1 VADGAGPTGGAKI
14 IAFRRKGAVA
24 RAMPAQIHDPLR
36 HTEDEAERQRM
47 RENLAA
53 ALIIALLLGMGYWL
67 IDELRASSHIT
78 ACLEASHRNCVPLDA
93 HSAQGL
99 PVR

>member
-1 VADGAGPTGGAKI
+1 
-14 IAFRRKGAVA
+14 
-24 RAMPAQIHDPLR
+24 
-36 HTEDEAERQRM
+36 M

-93 HSAQGL
+93 QSAQGL